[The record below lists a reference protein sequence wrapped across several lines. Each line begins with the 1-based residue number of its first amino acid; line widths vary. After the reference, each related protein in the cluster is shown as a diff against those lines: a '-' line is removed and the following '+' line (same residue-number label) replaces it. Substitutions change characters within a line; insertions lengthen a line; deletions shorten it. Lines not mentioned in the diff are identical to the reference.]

1 MINVLFPR
9 LHKEGYR
16 FLAIAGVITFIL
28 LLISNFLAY
37 SVYAVL
43 SKYNI
48 LLIEILININFIIF
62 FYLYKKNLND
72 KISLKISFN
81 NREIIF
87 FIGLLLI
94 LFFLIFSELKV
105 PLFIDE
111 LAFTRRGTR
120 TALFSSFFF
129 LHILDID
136 YLKTIPLKIVIQF
149 LNLLQI
155 F

>member
-1 MINVLFPR
+1 MKTSNPYLKKNNYSYLF
-9 LHKEGYR
+9 EFNIY
-16 FLAIAGVITFIL
+16 FL

-94 LFFLIFSELKV
+94 LFF
-105 PLFIDE
+105 
-111 LAFTRRGTR
+111 
-120 TALFSSFFF
+120 
-129 LHILDID
+129 
-136 YLKTIPLKIVIQF
+136 
-149 LNLLQI
+149 
-155 F
+155 